1 MTTIRIILPKFL
13 KVRKNIITAALK
25 EVLSF
30 FVNCE
35 AGDSQITL
43 MQGSTY
49 LLEVLL

>member
-1 MTTIRIILPKFL
+1 MTTIGIILPKFL

-25 EVLSF
+25 EVLI
-30 FVNCE
+30 FVNSE

-43 MQGSTY
+43 MQGWTY